1 MSRKLPGSAIVPG
14 TITVTQITGG
24 LNDTT
29 NASYAQANT
38 ARTTAN
44 DAYGQ
49 ANTARDQA
57 NTARTQANTAY
68 GQANNAYS
76 SANLAYGQANAAY
89 GDANTRLSAS
99 GGTLSGD
106 LIITGNLTVSGNSTT
121 LNTEVLTVED
131 AEVILLSNVASTPA
145 LNAGIIVNRGTS
157 TNTFLRWDEAL
168 DEWGWSD
175 SGNTTYYFEDLRQGL
190 STTNTTFGTVNTSLG
205 TINTSYQAA
214 YAQANTARNT
224 ANSAYGQANTAT
236 TNAGNAYDTAN
247 SAYTASNR
255 LITQDL
261 RTIAPNSHTTGRLTF
276 GFTSYTNNGNASS
289 YADYLHFRSYIDS
302 SGGSDN
308 LVMFHKS
315 GIGMRIWQQTWNSST
330 AYSNYVDVL
339 HSSNYSSYAVPLSG
353 GTMTGQLNIS
363 SGGLLV
369 TGNVGIGTASP
380 SQKLDVVGNIKASGT
395 MAANGTIDVAGDG
408 GAGYVG
414 SRLILRTHDNY
425 RGAGIFMVGETSA
438 VSNNTFYIGT
448 PYSNHGAGLYFR
460 HTANNYQT
468 DYQSSAYGGAGNT
481 IMYMAPGGNVGIGTD
496 SPTTRL
502 DVNGGDLLV
511 DAFNVGDERGIFFRR
526 GYTSAYK
533 YNVSILAKDH
543 NGNAPDG
550 LSINGYDGIS
560 FCTGSND
567 RNEVMRIQ
575 GGSSN
580 PGFVGIGTTS
590 PGTKLHVYQTTN
602 DVTLRVETTNAGSY
616 FEARSAENGYAGLVL
631 FGAGS
636 EKFFVGSYGADA
648 LQFSRGRTGTEFMRI
663 TNGGN
668 VGIGTNSPST
678 TLDVNGSI
686 SSSNIAA
693 AHHMAKSRTTF
704 TVGGSSSNYY
714 PVIFTIWGGSQNY
727 QYSSFIIE
735 RGGYEDPG
743 YTGIG
748 FSNMH
753 AKFSLT
759 SSGWGFASDYI
770 AMDHYKGS
778 FNAIAKWYQEFQ
790 TSRFIVWLRG
800 GGTQYHLLNVVGTA
814 TLVNGNSGGTQLV
827 TDYNTYTVESSVQNY
842 ATYTRHHDGT
852 LWQDGNLYA
861 AGNLHVANT
870 LSKAAGSFKIDH
882 PLPQKSNTNYLV
894 HSFIEGPQA
903 DLYYSGKTQL
913 QNGLAIINIDSVS
926 NMTEGTFEA
935 LCRNIRCFV
944 TNESNWDLVRGTVE
958 NNLLT
963 IVSQNNDSSA
973 NVSWLVVGERKD
985 KFMLETDWTDDEGR
999 VIVEPAK

>member
-1 MSRKLPGSAIVPG
+1 VA
-14 TITVTQITGG
+14 QITGG

-57 NTARTQANTAY
+57 NTA
-68 GQANNAYS
+68 
-76 SANLAYGQANAAY
+76 YGQANAAY
-89 GDANTRLSAS
+89 GQANASYNVANTKLASA

-121 LNTEVLTVED
+121 LNTEILTVED
-131 AEVILLSNVASTPA
+131 AEVVLLSNVASTPA
-145 LNAGIIVNRGTS
+145 LNAGVIVNRGTS
-157 TNTFLRWDEAL
+157 PNTFLRWDEAL

-175 SGNTTYYFEDLRQGL
+175 NGTTTYYFDDLRAGL
-190 STTNTTFGTVNTSLG
+190 ATTNTTFGTINTSLG

-247 SAYTASNR
+247 SAFTASSR
-255 LITQDL
+255 LRSEDT
-261 RTIAPNSHTTGRLTF
+261 RTIAPSTHTTGRLTF
-276 GFTSYTNNGNASS
+276 GFTSYTNNGNAT
-289 YADYLHFRSYIDS
+289 YADYLHFRSYVDS

-363 SGGLLV
+363 AGGLLV

-448 PYSNHGAGLYFR
+448 PYSNHGGGLYFR

-468 DYQSSAYGGAGNT
+468 DYQSAASTSAGNT

-602 DVTLRVETTNAGSY
+602 DVTLRVETTTAGSY
-616 FEARSAENGYAGLVL
+616 FEARSATNGHAGLVL

-693 AHHMAKSRTTF
+693 AHHMARNRTTF
-704 TVGGSSSNYY
+704 TVGGSYSNYY
-714 PVIFTIWGGSQNY
+714 PVIFTIWGGAQSY

-743 YTGIG
+743 YTGVA
-748 FSNMH
+748 FTNMH

-770 AMDHYKGS
+770 ALDHQKGT
-778 FNAIAKWYQEFQ
+778 FNGIAKWYQEFQ
-790 TSRFIVWLRG
+790 TSRLIVWLRG
-800 GGTQYHLLNVVGTA
+800 GGIQYNLLNVVGTA

-827 TDYNTYTVESSVQNY
+827 TDYGTYAVESSVQSY
-842 ATYTRHHDGT
+842 ATYTRVHDGT
-852 LWQDGNLYA
+852 LWQDGNL
-861 AGNLHVANT
+861 HVAGT

-903 DLYYSGKTQL
+903 DLYYSGKAQL

>member
-89 GDANTRLSAS
+89 GAANTRLSAS

-190 STTNTTFGTVNTSLG
+190 STTNTTFGTINTSLG

-261 RTIAPNSHTTGRLTF
+261 RTIAPNSHTAGRLTF

-302 SGGSDN
+302 SGGSEN

-363 SGGLLV
+363 AGGLLV

-414 SRLILRTHDNY
+414 SRLILRTHNNY

-496 SPTTRL
+496 TPSGKLHLYQTSGGTNNLIL
-502 DVNGGDLLV
+502 DTNFGSGNAFALNPFIIGVSNGGFSIRDVTNSV
-511 DAFNVGDERGIFFRR
+511 DRMVIQ
-526 GYTSAYK
+526 YST
-533 YNVSILAKDH
+533 
-543 NGNAPDG
+543 GN
-550 LSINGYDGIS
+550 I
-560 FCTGSND
+560 
-567 RNEVMRIQ
+567 
-575 GGSSN
+575 
-580 PGFVGIGTTS
+580 GIGTTN

-602 DVTLRVETTNAGSY
+602 DVTLRVETTTAGSY
-616 FEARSAENGYAGLVL
+616 FEARSADNGYAGLVL

-714 PVIFTIWGGSQNY
+714 PVIFTIWGGSQSY

-759 SSGWGFASDYI
+759 QSGWGFGSDYI
-770 AMDHYKGS
+770 AMDHYKGT

>member
-76 SANLAYGQANAAY
+76 SANLAYDQANASY
-89 GDANTRLSAS
+89 NVANTKLASA

-190 STTNTTFGTVNTSLG
+190 STTNTTFGTINTSLG

-261 RTIAPNSHTTGRLTF
+261 RTIAPNSHTAGRLTF

-302 SGGSDN
+302 SGGSEN

-363 SGGLLV
+363 AGGLLV

-414 SRLILRTHDNY
+414 SRLILRTHNNY

-496 SPTTRL
+496 TPSGKLHLYQTSGGTNNLIL
-502 DVNGGDLLV
+502 DTNFGSGNAFALNPFIIGVSNGGFSIRDVTNSV
-511 DAFNVGDERGIFFRR
+511 DRMVIQ
-526 GYTSAYK
+526 YST
-533 YNVSILAKDH
+533 
-543 NGNAPDG
+543 GN
-550 LSINGYDGIS
+550 I
-560 FCTGSND
+560 
-567 RNEVMRIQ
+567 
-575 GGSSN
+575 
-580 PGFVGIGTTS
+580 GIGTTN

-602 DVTLRVETTNAGSY
+602 DVTLRVETTTAGSY
-616 FEARSAENGYAGLVL
+616 FEARSADNGYAGLVL
-631 FGAGS
+631 FGDGS

-714 PVIFTIWGGSQNY
+714 PVIFTIWGGSQSY

-759 SSGWGFASDYI
+759 QSGWGFGSDYI
-770 AMDHYKGS
+770 AMDHYKGT

>member
-76 SANLAYGQANAAY
+76 SANLAYDQANASY
-89 GDANTRLSAS
+89 NVANTKLASA

-190 STTNTTFGTVNTSLG
+190 STTNTTFGTINTSLG

-261 RTIAPNSHTTGRLTF
+261 RTIAPNSHTAGRLTF

-302 SGGSDN
+302 SGGSEN

-363 SGGLLV
+363 AGGLLV

-414 SRLILRTHDNY
+414 SRLILRTHNNY

-496 SPTTRL
+496 TPSGKLHLYQTSGGTNNLIL
-502 DVNGGDLLV
+502 DTNFGSGNAFALNPFIIGVSNGGFSIRDVTNSV
-511 DAFNVGDERGIFFRR
+511 DRMVIQ
-526 GYTSAYK
+526 YST
-533 YNVSILAKDH
+533 
-543 NGNAPDG
+543 GN
-550 LSINGYDGIS
+550 I
-560 FCTGSND
+560 
-567 RNEVMRIQ
+567 
-575 GGSSN
+575 
-580 PGFVGIGTTS
+580 GIGTTN

-602 DVTLRVETTNAGSY
+602 DVTLRVETTTAGSY
-616 FEARSAENGYAGLVL
+616 FEARSAGNGYAGLVL
-631 FGAGS
+631 FGDGS

-759 SSGWGFASDYI
+759 QSGWGFGSDYI
-770 AMDHYKGS
+770 AMDHYKGTY
-778 FNAIAKWYQEFQ
+778 NAIAKWYQEFQ

-944 TNESNWDLVRGTVE
+944 ANESNWDLVRGTVE

>member
-89 GDANTRLSAS
+89 GAANTRLSAS

-190 STTNTTFGTVNTSLG
+190 STTNTTFGTINTSLG

-247 SAYTASNR
+247 SAFTASSR
-255 LITQDL
+255 LRTDDT
-261 RTIAPNSHTTGRLTF
+261 RTIAPNSHTAGRLTF

-302 SGGSDN
+302 SGGSEN

-414 SRLILRTHDNY
+414 SRLILRTHNNY

-496 SPTTRL
+496 TPSGKLHLYQTSGGTNNLIL
-502 DVNGGDLLV
+502 DTNFGSGNAFALNPFIIGVSNGGFSIRDVTNSV
-511 DAFNVGDERGIFFRR
+511 DRMVIQ
-526 GYTSAYK
+526 YST
-533 YNVSILAKDH
+533 
-543 NGNAPDG
+543 GN
-550 LSINGYDGIS
+550 I
-560 FCTGSND
+560 
-567 RNEVMRIQ
+567 
-575 GGSSN
+575 
-580 PGFVGIGTTS
+580 GIGTTN

-602 DVTLRVETTNAGSY
+602 DVTLRVETTTAGSY
-616 FEARSAENGYAGLVL
+616 FEARSAGNGYAGLVL
-631 FGAGS
+631 FGDGS

-759 SSGWGFASDYI
+759 QSGWGFGSDYI
-770 AMDHYKGS
+770 AMDHYKGT

>member
-89 GDANTRLSAS
+89 GAANTRLSAS

-190 STTNTTFGTVNTSLG
+190 STTNTTFGTINTSLG

-247 SAYTASNR
+247 SAFTASSR
-255 LITQDL
+255 LRTDDT
-261 RTIAPNSHTTGRLTF
+261 RTIAPNSHTAGRLTF

-302 SGGSDN
+302 SGGSEN

-363 SGGLLV
+363 AGGLLV

-414 SRLILRTHDNY
+414 SRLILRTHNNY

-496 SPTTRL
+496 TPSGKLHLYQTSGGTNNLIL
-502 DVNGGDLLV
+502 DTNFGSGNAFALNPFIIGVSNGGFSIRDVTNSV
-511 DAFNVGDERGIFFRR
+511 DRMVIQ
-526 GYTSAYK
+526 YST
-533 YNVSILAKDH
+533 
-543 NGNAPDG
+543 GN
-550 LSINGYDGIS
+550 I
-560 FCTGSND
+560 
-567 RNEVMRIQ
+567 
-575 GGSSN
+575 
-580 PGFVGIGTTS
+580 GIGTTN

-602 DVTLRVETTNAGSY
+602 DVTLRVETTTAGSY
-616 FEARSAENGYAGLVL
+616 FEARSADNGYAGLVL

-759 SSGWGFASDYI
+759 QSGWGFGSDYI
-770 AMDHYKGS
+770 AMDHYKGTY
-778 FNAIAKWYQEFQ
+778 NAIAKWYQEFQ

-944 TNESNWDLVRGTVE
+944 ANESNWDLVRGTVE

>member
-89 GDANTRLSAS
+89 GAANTRLSAS

-190 STTNTTFGTVNTSLG
+190 STTNTTFGTINTSLG

-214 YAQANTARNT
+214 YAQANTAGTNALNAYGQANTARTTANDAYGQANTARNT

-261 RTIAPNSHTTGRLTF
+261 RTIAPNSHTAGRLTF

-289 YADYLHFRSYIDS
+289 YADYLHFRSYTDS

-363 SGGLLV
+363 AGGLLV
-369 TGNVGIGTASP
+369 TGNSNF
-380 SQKLDVVGNIKASGT
+380 DSGT
-395 MAANGTIDVAGDG
+395 LFV
-408 GAGYVG
+408 
-414 SRLILRTHDNY
+414 
-425 RGAGIFMVGETSA
+425 
-438 VSNNTFYIGT
+438 
-448 PYSNHGAGLYFR
+448 
-460 HTANNYQT
+460 
-468 DYQSSAYGGAGNT
+468 
-481 IMYMAPGGNVGIGTD
+481 D
-496 SPTTRL
+496 S
-502 DVNGGDLLV
+502 V
-511 DAFNVGDERGIFFRR
+511 
-526 GYTSAYK
+526 
-533 YNVSILAKDH
+533 
-543 NGNAPDG
+543 
-550 LSINGYDGIS
+550 
-560 FCTGSND
+560 ND
-567 RNEVMRIQ
+567 RI
-575 GGSSN
+575 
-580 PGFVGIGTTS
+580 GIGTTS
-590 PGTKLHVYQTTN
+590 PTNGYRLDVVGAGIRVNEDGAGTKVITI
-602 DVTLRVETTNAGSY
+602 
-616 FEARSAENGYAGLVL
+616 RSDYAGVDPAVFVTSNNALL
-631 FGAGS
+631 FG
-636 EKFFVGSYGADA
+636 
-648 LQFSRGRTGTEFMRI
+648 TNNTERARI
-663 TNGGN
+663 TSGGN
-668 VGIGTNSPST
+668 FGIGTT
-678 TLDVNGSI
+678 TPINKLQVVNGTIGVSDGAATNRGRFFWTTTGFTGI
-686 SSSNIAA
+686 GLYNDDNSSLVFGTTGTARFEIDVSGHALPYVDNTYNLGSASKRWANIYIADLNMSN
-693 AHHMAKSRTTF
+693 K
-704 TVGGSSSNYY
+704 
-714 PVIFTIWGGSQNY
+714 GSQNN
-727 QYSSFIIE
+727 I
-735 RGGYEDPG
+735 
-743 YTGIG
+743 
-748 FSNMH
+748 
-753 AKFSLT
+753 
-759 SSGWGFASDYI
+759 
-770 AMDHYKGS
+770 
-778 FNAIAKWYQEFQ
+778 
-790 TSRFIVWLRG
+790 
-800 GGTQYHLLNVVGTA
+800 
-814 TLVNGNSGGTQLV
+814 
-827 TDYNTYTVESSVQNY
+827 
-842 ATYTRHHDGT
+842 DGT
-852 LWQDGNLYA
+852 WGEWTIQEGETKLYLINRRN
-861 AGNLHVANT
+861 GKKYSFV
-870 LSKAAGSFKIDH
+870 LS
-882 PLPQKSNTNYLV
+882 
-894 HSFIEGPQA
+894 E
-903 DLYYSGKTQL
+903 
-913 QNGLAIINIDSVS
+913 
-926 NMTEGTFEA
+926 EE
-935 LCRNIRCFV
+935 
-944 TNESNWDLVRGTVE
+944 
-958 NNLLT
+958 
-963 IVSQNNDSSA
+963 
-973 NVSWLVVGERKD
+973 
-985 KFMLETDWTDDEGR
+985 
-999 VIVEPAK
+999 